1 MKKLLLFIP
10 LVIACS
16 NDDPSDSNNYNEV
29 FDCNEFIVENNGG
42 LVLVSSVSQANSNN
56 PENVVVTSYNYDGN
70 KVVSRNV
77 QNFYNDELTY
87 IENYSFIYNNNQIT
101 SIEKGTT
108 NPTNNEFELEKLYEY
123 DYNSQGLI
131 SEYRRFNCDDNIC
144 VIDAVYSYSCNS
156 SGQIFYNRLM
166 EDGVNTDGTV
176 SLYFT
181 LDSSGNIVYMDGL
194 IQQNDNPNCS
204 TVIEY
209 DYDNYNNPF
218 KNITGRIPFL
228 GYISSEYNINA
239 LNNNWTAYNHQNAG
253 DCETM
258 NYTATGSCSYVYNDA
273 GYPINKTCQII
284 QNTTQDANEVYISY
298 EYLD

>member
-1 MKKLLLFIP
+1 MKKLLLLSALLIF
-10 LVIACS
+10 ACS
-16 NDDPSDSNNYNEV
+16 SDDSSDSNNNAV
-29 FDCNEFIVENNGG
+29 FDCNEFIVENNNDS
-42 LVLVSSVSQANSNN
+42 VLVSSVSQTNTND
-56 PENVVVTSYNYDGN
+56 PENVVVTNYNYDGN
-70 KVVSRNV
+70 KLVSRNV
-77 QNFYNDELTY
+77 QNFYNDELDY
-87 IENYSFIYNNNQIT
+87 IENYSFFYTNNQIT

-156 SGQIFYNRLM
+156 SGQIIFNRLI

-176 SLYFT
+176 SLYYT
-181 LDSSGNIVYMDGL
+181 LDSSGNIVYTDGL
-194 IQQNDNPNCS
+194 IQQNDNPNCN
-204 TVIEY
+204 TIIEY

-228 GYISSEYNINA
+228 GYISSHYNFNA
-239 LNNNWTAYNHQNAG
+239 LNNNCTAINQQNSG

-258 NYTATGSCSYVYNDA
+258 NSFATCSYVYNDA

-284 QNTTQDANEVYISY
+284 DNASQVVNEVYISY